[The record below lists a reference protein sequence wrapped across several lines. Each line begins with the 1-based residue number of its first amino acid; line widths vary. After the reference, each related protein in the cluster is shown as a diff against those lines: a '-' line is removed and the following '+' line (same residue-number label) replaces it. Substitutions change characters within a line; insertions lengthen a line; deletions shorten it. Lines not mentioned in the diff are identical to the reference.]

1 LAADDALPSWRPGAT
16 RDAVV
21 GFLDA
26 AAAVPAERRVAVFDN
41 DGTLWCE
48 KPRYVQEDFLL
59 RELSTAA
66 RTRPELAQRPEYHAL
81 LHHDQAAIAELGLE
95 RLAGALIELSAGLT
109 PEEFAHRV
117 TEFMSTGRH
126 PDHKVTYG
134 QMVYQ
139 PMLELMDALRAR
151 HFTICVVTGGG
162 TEFVRAVAPDLYG
175 VPPELVVG
183 TLIEYAYEVRDGVPV
198 LLRTARVLGQPNE
211 GKPKVSHIQAQLGR
225 RPIFAAGNSAGDR
238 EMLEYTASAGP
249 PSLALLVNHDD
260 ADREYAYQSRSAT
273 LDEAESIV
281 DVAGREGWV
290 VASMRDD
297 WTTVIEATAG
307 R

>member
-1 LAADDALPSWRPGAT
+1 LAADDVLPSWRPGAT

-26 AAAVPAERRVAVFDN
+26 ATAVPAERRVAVFDN

-59 RELSTAA
+59 HELRTAA
-66 RTRPELAQRPEYHAL
+66 KTRPELAQRPEYRAL
-81 LHHDQAAIAELGLE
+81 LDGDQAAITELGLE

-109 PEEFAHRV
+109 PDEFADRV
-117 TEFMSTGRH
+117 TEFMKTGRH
-126 PDHKVTYG
+126 PDHKVPYG

-139 PMLELMDALRAR
+139 PMLEVMDALRAM

-183 TLIEYAYEVRDGVPV
+183 TLIEYAYHLRDGVPE
-198 LLRTARVLGQPNE
+198 LLRTARMHGQPNE

-238 EMLEYTASAGP
+238 EMLHYTASAGQ
-249 PSLALLVNHDD
+249 PSLALLVDHDD

-273 LDEAESIV
+273 LDETESIV
-281 DVAGREGWV
+281 DVAERQGWV
-290 VASMRDD
+290 VASMRND
-297 WTTVIEATAG
+297 WATVIGPATG

>member
-1 LAADDALPSWRPGAT
+1 MAADNGLPSWQAGAT
-16 RDAVV
+16 RDAIT

-26 AAAVPAERRVAVFDN
+26 AGAVPAEHRVAVFDN

-59 RELSTAA
+59 HELSTAVK
-66 RTRPELAQRPEYHAL
+66 TRPELTHRPEYQAL
-81 LHHDQAAIAELGLE
+81 LHGDQATLVELGLE
-95 RLAGALIELSAGLT
+95 RVAAALVELSAGLT
-109 PEEFAHRV
+109 PAEFAHRV
-117 TEFMSTGRH
+117 TDFMNTSRH
-126 PDHKVTYG
+126 PDRGVPYG

-151 HFTICVVTGGG
+151 DFTVCVVTGGG
-162 TEFVRAVAPDLYG
+162 TEFVRAVAPTLYG

-183 TLIEYAYEVRDGVPV
+183 TLIEYNHQLRDGVPV
-198 LLRTARVLGQPNE
+198 LLRTAKVHGQPNE

-225 RPIFAAGNSAGDR
+225 RPIFAAGNSTGDR
-238 EMLEYTASAGP
+238 EMLEYAAKAEQ

-273 LDEAESIV
+273 LDETESIV
-281 DVAGREGWV
+281 DVAQRDGWT
-290 VASMRDD
+290 VASMRND
-297 WTTVIEATAG
+297 WTTIFGPAAG